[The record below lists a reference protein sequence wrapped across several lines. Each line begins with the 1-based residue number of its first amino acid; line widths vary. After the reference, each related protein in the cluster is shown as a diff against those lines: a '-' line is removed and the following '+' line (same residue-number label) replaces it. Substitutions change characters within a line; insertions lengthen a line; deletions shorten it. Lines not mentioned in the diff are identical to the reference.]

1 MKKILFVLVASLS
14 LMLISCCDS
23 KDNLVARTGLWE
35 VYKVNDSTLIAV
47 PTPAI
52 GNPSQPIVFNV
63 NDVETYNKVTKK

>member
-1 MKKILFVLVASLS
+1 MKKLIFILLASL
-14 LMLISCCDS
+14 MFVFVSCNK

-63 NDVETYNKVTKK
+63 NDVETYNKLTD